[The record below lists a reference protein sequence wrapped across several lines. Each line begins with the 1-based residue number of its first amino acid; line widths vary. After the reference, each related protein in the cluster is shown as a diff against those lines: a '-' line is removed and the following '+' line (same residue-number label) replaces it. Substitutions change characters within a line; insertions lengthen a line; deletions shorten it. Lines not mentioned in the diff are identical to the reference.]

1 MPNGNRVCA
10 DDFVR
15 RGLCELAYCA
25 PLCHN
30 KQVRLLMDHRVMPAW
45 TADWAW
51 GLPIIVLTVV
61 LHAYGLGILN
71 REVAARLR
79 SRGRPRHLPSGP
91 SYIIG
96 ATALWATVLHALE
109 GGIWAFAYL
118 FLGALADFR
127 SAMLYSISA
136 ITSFGHANLD
146 LAPQWQMMGALE
158 ALNGWILFGLTTAF
172 IFTVVQKVWP
182 RSDVGPPVQL

>member
-1 MPNGNRVCA
+1 MNLA
-10 DDFVR
+10 D
-15 RGLCELAYCA
+15 
-25 PLCHN
+25 
-30 KQVRLLMDHRVMPAW
+30 MPAW

-51 GLPIIVLTVV
+51 GLPLIVLTVV
-61 LHAYGLGILN
+61 LHAYGLGLLN
-71 REVAARLR
+71 REVCSRLNNNR
-79 SRGRPRHLPSGP
+79 ELRHPSSAP

-96 ATALWATVLHALE
+96 ATALWATLLHGVE
-109 GGIWAFAYL
+109 GCIWAGAYR
-118 FLGALADFR
+118 FLGAMGDNR

-136 ITSFGHANLD
+136 MTSYGHTNLD

-182 RSDVGPPVQL
+182 RTDAERPVQL